1 LLLRLFLAAFL
12 FGALLTLLAARLY
25 PLPDMPRLPSD
36 ATALANVGRE
46 EMFYI
51 RLPDDR
57 VGSPRAA
64 SVAPF
69 PKQAFARE
77 GADRILAELFKLRN
91 SEGRVIGL
99 ASKMSG
105 PVAFPNQ
112 RRRDNTDWILLIP
125 SRGALL
131 MSTEGR
137 PADQERNYPSNYLG
151 LDPTRAGVIVAG
163 TNEFKGLAG
172 FFIEE
177 TEVERVD
184 ENGQSFGTLSL
195 RTRVQG
201 ASQ

>member
-1 LLLRLFLAAFL
+1 
-12 FGALLTLLAARLY
+12 
-25 PLPDMPRLPSD
+25 M
-36 ATALANVGRE
+36 
-46 EMFYI
+46 
-51 RLPDDR
+51 
-57 VGSPRAA
+57 
-64 SVAPF
+64 
-69 PKQAFARE
+69 
-77 GADRILAELFKLRN
+77 
-91 SEGRVIGL
+91 IGL

-105 PVAFPNQ
+105 TVANTDQQ
-112 RRRDNTDWILLIP
+112 RRNNADWMLLIP

-137 PADQERNYPSNYLG
+137 SADQERNYPTNYLG
-151 LDPTRAGVIVAG
+151 LDPTRAGVIVDG
-163 TNEFKGLAG
+163 TNEFEGLVG

>member
-1 LLLRLFLAAFL
+1 MLLM
-12 FGALLTLLAARLY
+12 LLAARLY
-25 PLPDMPRLPSD
+25 PLPDAPRLPSD
-36 ATALANVGRE
+36 ATALANGGRE
-46 EMFYI
+46 EIFYI

-64 SVAPF
+64 TVAPF

-77 GADRILAELFKLRN
+77 GADRILAELFKVRN

-105 PVAFPNQ
+105 TVAI
-112 RRRDNTDWILLIP
+112 TDLRPRGNADWMLLIP

-131 MSTEGR
+131 MSTQGR
-137 PADQERNYPSNYLG
+137 PANEDRVYPTTYMG
-151 LDPTRAGVIVAG
+151 LDPTRAGVIVEG
-163 TNEFKGLAG
+163 TKQFEGLTG

-177 TEVERVD
+177 TEVERID

-195 RTRVQG
+195 RTRMQG
-201 ASQ
+201 GSQ